1 MFYKVN
7 FYKNVTKQ
15 KSLSFTLYFFTMQA
29 ILQQMIVASPSVNL
43 KSYSSKKEKSGHI
56 KTRKRKSRD
65 EIYVDPK
72 EAEAAST
79 AAKVLEEAF
88 HQLCEMCGHYF
99 QVGAKVLNPKYSKH
113 RPYLLAYHR
122 GLQRL
127 GNAKKTP
134 A

>member
-1 MFYKVN
+1 
-7 FYKNVTKQ
+7 
-15 KSLSFTLYFFTMQA
+15 MQA
-29 ILQQMIVASPSVNL
+29 ILQQMIVASPSVNV

-99 QVGAKVLNPKYSKH
+99 QV
-113 RPYLLAYHR
+113 LLTLLCTNVIQNEQVS
-122 GLQRL
+122 GP
-127 GNAKKTP
+127 GIIN
-134 A
+134 

>member
-1 MFYKVN
+1 MKFQFPTV
-7 FYKNVTKQ
+7 
-15 KSLSFTLYFFTMQA
+15 KSALLSLFILY
-29 ILQQMIVASPSVNL
+29 
-43 KSYSSKKEKSGHI
+43 KKEKSGHI

-99 QVGAKVLNPKYSKH
+99 QVGVKVVNPKYS
-113 RPYLLAYHR
+113 
-122 GLQRL
+122 
-127 GNAKKTP
+127 
-134 A
+134 

>member
-1 MFYKVN
+1 
-7 FYKNVTKQ
+7 
-15 KSLSFTLYFFTMQA
+15 
-29 ILQQMIVASPSVNL
+29 MIVASPSVNV

-99 QVGAKVLNPKYSKH
+99 QVGAKSYIPSSISIDLPHTLNCIM
-113 RPYLLAYHR
+113 YLEIKLC
-122 GLQRL
+122 GLGSRI
-127 GNAKKTP
+127 
-134 A
+134 

>member
-1 MFYKVN
+1 MSQSKKACHLHFI
-7 FYKNVTKQ
+7 
-15 KSLSFTLYFFTMQA
+15 FFTMQA

-99 QVGAKVLNPKYSKH
+99 QVGAKIIHPKYFKYI
-113 RPYLLAYHR
+113 PYHLAYTMIVV
-122 GLQRL
+122 
-127 GNAKKTP
+127 AVKY
-134 A
+134 

>member
-1 MFYKVN
+1 
-7 FYKNVTKQ
+7 
-15 KSLSFTLYFFTMQA
+15 MQA
-29 ILQQMIVASPSVNL
+29 ILQQMIVASPSVNV

-99 QVGAKVLNPKYSKH
+99 QVSAKSYIPSFICIDLPNTLNCII
-113 RPYLLAYHR
+113 YLEIKPC
-122 GLQRL
+122 GLSFRI
-127 GNAKKTP
+127 
-134 A
+134 

>member
-1 MFYKVN
+1 
-7 FYKNVTKQ
+7 
-15 KSLSFTLYFFTMQA
+15 MQA
-29 ILQQMIVASPSVNL
+29 ILQQMIVASPSVNV

-99 QVGAKVLNPKYSKH
+99 QVGAKVINPKYFKH
-113 RPYLLAYHR
+113 RPYPLAYTMDCGCSEILNHSVTLIGMR
-122 GLQRL
+122 GDTFISLSFLDQIL
-127 GNAKKTP
+127 SPFQTF
-134 A
+134 

>member
-1 MFYKVN
+1 
-7 FYKNVTKQ
+7 
-15 KSLSFTLYFFTMQA
+15 MQA
-29 ILQQMIVASPSVNL
+29 ILQQMIVASPSVNV

-99 QVGAKVLNPKYSKH
+99 QVGAKVINPKYTLNTDLIFWHTQWIVVAVKYYRYQSL
-113 RPYLLAYHR
+113 RSTNPGTPEPQIR
-122 GLQRL
+122 EQML
-127 GNAKKTP
+127 GGTFL
-134 A
+134 

>member
-1 MFYKVN
+1 
-7 FYKNVTKQ
+7 
-15 KSLSFTLYFFTMQA
+15 MQA
-29 ILQQMIVASPSVNL
+29 ILQQMIVASPSVNV

-99 QVGAKVLNPKYSKH
+99 QVLLKHFDSSGLNISKLFFDLRSQCANQESNKVERYSKTNCT
-113 RPYLLAYHR
+113 
-122 GLQRL
+122 G
-127 GNAKKTP
+127 
-134 A
+134 

>member
-1 MFYKVN
+1 
-7 FYKNVTKQ
+7 
-15 KSLSFTLYFFTMQA
+15 
-29 ILQQMIVASPSVNL
+29 MIVASPSVNV

-99 QVGAKVLNPKYSKH
+99 QVGAKAINPKYFKH
-113 RPYLLAYHR
+113 RPYPLAYTMDWGCSEILNHSLNQ
-122 GLQRL
+122 GLFL
-127 GNAKKTP
+127 LLFKVFG
-134 A
+134 

>member
-1 MFYKVN
+1 
-7 FYKNVTKQ
+7 
-15 KSLSFTLYFFTMQA
+15 
-29 ILQQMIVASPSVNL
+29 MIVASPSVNV
-43 KSYSSKKEKSGHI
+43 KSYSSKKEKSGGHHSQ

-99 QVGAKVLNPKYSKH
+99 QVLLKH
-113 RPYLLAYHR
+113 FDSS
-122 GLQRL
+122 GLEIRL
-127 GNAKKTP
+127 SVDF
-134 A
+134 

>member
-1 MFYKVN
+1 MYKQSSTKMSPS
-7 FYKNVTKQ
+7 KNLVIY
-15 KSLSFTLYFFTMQA
+15 TLFFFHIQA
-29 ILQQMIVASPSVNL
+29 ILQQMIVASPSVNV

-99 QVGAKVLNPKYSKH
+99 QVGVKVIKPK
-113 RPYLLAYHR
+113 
-122 GLQRL
+122 
-127 GNAKKTP
+127 
-134 A
+134 

>member
-1 MFYKVN
+1 MVRPNRHTFIFVLQSQNLQKCHQAKNLVIYTLFIFY
-7 FYKNVTKQ
+7 
-15 KSLSFTLYFFTMQA
+15 MQA
-29 ILQQMIVASPSVNL
+29 ILQQMIVASPSVNV

-99 QVGAKVLNPKYSKH
+99 QVGAKVINPK
-113 RPYLLAYHR
+113 
-122 GLQRL
+122 
-127 GNAKKTP
+127 
-134 A
+134 